1 MKTKPHPYKPGQT
14 RNVYEFPVTRKIII
28 EADSCMTPEQVE
40 EIARRGHDKELGL
53 EIFACSSEGNW
64 TMTLSEP

>member
-14 RNVYEFPVTRKIII
+14 VNVYEFPVTRKIVI
-28 EADSCMTPEQVE
+28 EADSCMTPEQIE
-40 EIARRGHDKELGL
+40 EIAKRGHDKELGI
-53 EIFACSSEGNW
+53 EIASWSSEGSW

>member
-1 MKTKPHPYKPGQT
+1 
-14 RNVYEFPVTRKIII
+14 
-28 EADSCMTPEQVE
+28 MTPEHVE
-40 EIARRGHDKELGL
+40 EIARRGHDKELEL